1 MIRIFSEKIMVILV
15 FFFIQIQSPFIG
27 KLLIIGVIIYTLAY
41 IQFLK
46 QRIHLISITVSS
58 VERLRSY
65 KILRDR
71 IIKIVEKEFQKSLSF
86 LLYRNYRIF
95 VYRILQDQREL
106 AEQDRLI
113 NPLKPL
119 TKVFT
124 LRIFQVNLANMN
136 DF

>member
-1 MIRIFSEKIMVILV
+1 MVILV
-15 FFFIQIQSPFIG
+15 FFFIQIQSPFVG
-27 KLLIIGVIIYTLAY
+27 KLLIIGVIIYTLSY

-65 KILRDR
+65 KILRER

-86 LLYRNYRIF
+86 LLNRNYRIF
-95 VYRILQDQREL
+95 VYRILQDQREH

>member
-1 MIRIFSEKIMVILV
+1 MVILV

-95 VYRILQDQREL
+95 VTFVIIVIIVVIVVEY
-106 AEQDRLI
+106 
-113 NPLKPL
+113 
-119 TKVFT
+119 FT
-124 LRIFQVNLANMN
+124 RSKRTCRARSAYKSIKATN
-136 DF
+136 